1 MVDKKIAYEKLGR
14 LKEIIKGYESV
25 LVAFSGGVDSTF
37 LLKVSFDVLG
47 DKVIAV
53 FSSSDLSPQ
62 REKEDVEK
70 IAKDIGAKL
79 IVIERDVF
87 SNGDFMKNDRLRCYY
102 CKKDLVKRL
111 KVLKEELNLN
121 EIVEGSNIDDLQDF
135 RPGRK
140 ALEEEGIKS
149 PLVETGLTK
158 EEIRYLSKEF
168 GLSTYQKHSSA
179 CLVTR
184 IPYGDEITLEKLQMI
199 EKAEDFLVQKGFSQV
214 RVRHHGAVARIEV
227 AKEELSKF
235 FDTEL
240 LDEVSNVLKA
250 LGFKYVTLDLSGYR
264 TGSMN

>member
-1 MVDKKIAYEKLGR
+1 LVDKKIAYEKLGR

-53 FSSSDLSPQ
+53 FSSSVLSPQ
-62 REKEDVEK
+62 REKEDAEK

-149 PLVETGLTK
+149 PLFEAGLTK

-184 IPYGDEITLEKLQMI
+184 IPYGDEITLEKQMI
-199 EKAEDFLVQKGFSQV
+199 EKAEDYLVQKGFSQV

-235 FDTEL
+235 FDTKL

>member
-1 MVDKKIAYEKLGR
+1 MVDKKMAYEKLER
-14 LKEIIKGYESV
+14 LREIIKDYKSV

-47 DKVIAV
+47 EKAIAV
-53 FSSSDLSPQ
+53 FSSSVLSPQ
-62 REKEDVEK
+62 SEKEDAAK
-70 IAKDIGAKL
+70 LAKDIGARL

-87 SNGDFMKNDRLRCYY
+87 SNEDFMKNDKLRCYY
-102 CKKDLVKRL
+102 CKKDLIKRL
-111 KVLKEELNLN
+111 KVLKEELNLK
-121 EIVEGSNIDDLQDF
+121 EIIEGSNMDDLQDY

-149 PLVETGLTK
+149 PLVEVGLAK

-168 GLSTYQKHSSA
+168 ELSTYQKHSSA

-214 RVRHHGAVARIEV
+214 RVRHHGAIARIEV
-227 AKEELSKF
+227 AKEDLPKF
-235 FDTEL
+235 FDL
-240 LDEVSNVLKA
+240 KLHDEVSNALKA

>member
-1 MVDKKIAYEKLGR
+1 MVDKRIAYEKLER
-14 LKEIIKGYESV
+14 LKEIIEGYESV

-47 DKVIAV
+47 EKAIGV
-53 FSSSDLSPQ
+53 FSSSVLSPQ
-62 REKEDVEK
+62 REKEDAERL
-70 IAKDIGAKL
+70 AKDIGARL
-79 IVIERDVF
+79 IVLERDVF
-87 SNGDFMKNDRLRCYY
+87 SNKDFMRNDRFRCYY
-102 CKKDLVKRL
+102 CKKDLIKRL
-111 KVLKEELNLN
+111 KRLKEELNLN

-149 PLVETGLTK
+149 PLFEAGLTK

-168 GLSTYQKHSSA
+168 GLSTYQKPSAA

-214 RVRHHGAVARIEV
+214 RVRHHGTIARIEV
-227 AKEELSKF
+227 AKEELSRF
-235 FDTEL
+235 FNLEL
-240 LDEVSNVLKA
+240 INDVSNALKA

>member
-1 MVDKKIAYEKLGR
+1 MVDKKIAYEKLER
-14 LKEIIKGYESV
+14 LKKIIEGYKSV

-47 DKVIAV
+47 DKAVAV
-53 FSSSDLSPQ
+53 FSSSVLSPQ
-62 REKEDVEK
+62 REKEDA
-70 IAKDIGAKL
+70 AKLAKEIGARL
-79 IVIERDVF
+79 IVIDRDIF
-87 SNGDFMKNDRLRCYY
+87 TNDDFMKNDRLRCYY
-102 CKKDLVKRL
+102 CKKDLIKKL
-111 KVLKEELNLN
+111 KIFKEELNLN

-149 PLVETGLTK
+149 PLVEAGLTK

-168 GLSTYQKHSSA
+168 GLSTYQKPSAA

-184 IPYGDEITLEKLQMI
+184 IPYDDEITLEKLQMI

-227 AKEELSKF
+227 AKEELSRF
-235 FDTEL
+235 FDLEL
-240 LDEVSNVLKA
+240 IDEVSNVLKS
-250 LGFKYVTLDLSGYR
+250 LGFKYVTLDLCGYR